1 MGNFVTLTNVGDREL
16 ERIIARAPRRCTYRC
31 THRSG
36 SSMRLM
42 GTPRAR
48 AIGQQLD
55 RLAKGGIRFHTQ
67 AVVCPGLN
75 DGAALDRTIADLSAC
90 TPPPLRWRWCPWG

>member
-1 MGNFVTLTNVGDREL
+1 
-16 ERIIARAPRRCTYRC
+16 
-31 THRSG
+31 
-36 SSMRLM
+36 MRLM

-48 AIGQQLD
+48 TIGQQLD

-75 DGAALDRTIADLSAC
+75 DGAALDRTIADLSALHPAAL
-90 TPPPLRWRWCPWG
+90 TLALVPVG